1 MTAGESPTGLL
12 YGSVRAAAALPLAVL
27 VMGAAA
33 LPLAV
38 LVMGAA
44 AAVPAVPDLP
54 LAVLVIRAATALP
67 LALPVPWGFAGM
79 LVMRLLLM
87 AGLRALPL
95 AHSLEKLPA
104 LHTSVFAEAGGAAA
118 R

>member
-1 MTAGESPTGLL
+1 
-12 YGSVRAAAALPLAVL
+12 
-27 VMGAAA
+27 MGAAA

-54 LAVLVIRAATALP
+54 LAVLVIRAAAALP

-87 AGLRALPL
+87 AGWVPYLWRTHLKSYWARTHLLLKPEGRQLDSKTLLPL
-95 AHSLEKLPA
+95 WQRVQLLVLPVA
-104 LHTSVFAEAGGAAA
+104 YT
-118 R
+118 